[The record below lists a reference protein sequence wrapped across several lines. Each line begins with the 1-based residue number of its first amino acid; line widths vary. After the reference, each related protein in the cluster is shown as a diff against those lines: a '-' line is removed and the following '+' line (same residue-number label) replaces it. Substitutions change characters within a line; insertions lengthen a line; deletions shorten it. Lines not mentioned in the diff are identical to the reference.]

1 LGYPLLYKAGMLI
14 LKELEFSKRLNG
26 IVVFNRERNQELAT
40 YYQEQYDNYM
50 QRYFDAAQLPNTG
63 CFACKQRVRQVS
75 RIP

>member
-1 LGYPLLYKAGMLI
+1 MLI